1 MGQLKKMGITGVL
14 MILCMI
20 ILSACQE
27 SDTSGEVEEPTSMD
41 SEKVSGDITVWAWA
55 LEADYLKSIVPEFN
69 EKYPNINV
77 EINKQGPDQ
86 VFQRLVSGLASGQ
99 ESQLP
104 DLVQIQDTDLPSF
117 TEKFPGS
124 FTNLSEMGFSEY
136 EGEFAPAKE
145 KMIKD
150 NKGNYIAFPRDL
162 GPVGVFYR
170 KDIFEKAGVDAKSI
184 ETWDDYIDAGETI
197 KEKTGTSMLGLA
209 LNGHIPLI
217 RFMIHQQDSFYFD
230 DEGNLNVG
238 SDETLRAAEKL
249 KEIVDSGISQNVT
262 NADGQAAA
270 MKNGTVATI
279 PNSVWYS
286 GTMMDQAP
294 ELSGKWGTFPLPK
307 FEEAGGRAA
316 NSGGSSFTIPKG
328 SDNKSAAY
336 LFGEFIST
344 NTENQIN
351 ALGNQGLF
359 PSLTKAYDSSKFS
372 EGVDYFGG
380 DKFHKKF
387 ADIAV
392 EIPEVTYTGDY
403 PEVNDIFNEEMASML
418 LNDEKPEKVIK
429 RLVSRVESSIGEKD
443 IN

>member
-1 MGQLKKMGITGVL
+1 MGQLKKMRITGVL
-14 MILCMI
+14 LILCMI
-20 ILSACQE
+20 LLSACQE
-27 SDTSGEVEEPTSMD
+27 SDTSGEVEKPASID
-41 SEKVSGDITVWAWA
+41 PEKISGDITVWAWA
-55 LEADYLKSIVPEFN
+55 LEADYLKSIISKFN
-69 EKYPNINV
+69 EKYPKINV

-86 VFQRLVSGLASGQ
+86 VFQRLVAGLASGQ

-124 FTNLSEMGFSEY
+124 FTNLSKMGFSQY
-136 EGEFAPAKE
+136 EGKFAPVKE

-150 NKGNYIAFPRDL
+150 DKGNYIAFPRDL

-170 KDIFEKAGVDAKSI
+170 KDIFEKAGVDAESI
-184 ETWDDYIDAGETI
+184 KTWDDYIEAGETI

-217 RFMIHQQDSFYFD
+217 RFMVHQQDSFYFD
-230 DEGNLNVG
+230 DDGNLNVG
-238 SDETLRAAEKL
+238 SDESLRAAEKL

-262 NADGQAAA
+262 NADGQATAL
-270 MKNGTVATI
+270 KNGKVATI

-286 GTMMDQAP
+286 GTLMDQAP

-316 NSGGSSFTIPKG
+316 NSGGSSFAILKG

-344 NTENQIN
+344 NLENQIS
-351 ALGNQGLF
+351 ALENQGLF
-359 PSLTKAYDSSKFS
+359 PSLTKAYDSPAFS

-380 DKFHKKF
+380 GKFYKKF
-387 ADIAV
+387 AEIAV
-392 EIPEVTYTGDY
+392 EIPKVTYTGDY
-403 PEVNDIFNEEMASML
+403 PEVNDAFNEEIASMF
-418 LNDEKPEKVIK
+418 LNDEKPEKVIQ
-429 RLVSRVESSIGEKD
+429 RLVSRLESSTGEKD
-443 IN
+443 MN